1 MKEKI
6 KSLFGAQDMT
16 VGNPSSVL
24 IKFIIPLLIGN
35 IAQQMYNTV
44 DSIVVGHYIGDTALA
59 AVGASMPIINLIL
72 ALFMGVSTGAGIIV
86 AQAYGSKDREKLSK
100 AVGNVL
106 TMTLAVGVI
115 CTLLGV
121 FLSRPILNLLDTPEN
136 IFEGAANY
144 LIIWMAGFIGCAFY
158 NMGSGILRGV
168 GDSIMPLVYLILAC
182 GLNIVL
188 DIFFV
193 AIVNM
198 GVAGVALATILAQA
212 ISGIFCMIKLF
223 KMRDIIDIN
232 KKSLTPDKNLC
243 FNIIK
248 IGMPA
253 GLTQAIFSCAALV
266 VQTLTNSFGSEIITT
281 NTIIMRVD
289 GFAMMP
295 NFSFGMAM
303 TTYVGQNIGARKTE
317 RVHSAAKHGLKLSL
331 TVSIVMT
338 VAILIFGKSLMSIFT
353 DTAYIIDLGSRMLRV
368 MAAGYLCVCITQV
381 LSGIM
386 RGVGDTMTPMIISVI
401 STVLI
406 RVPVAY
412 LLAYLTDHQYPEVL
426 FISLVISWVLGAV
439 ITIAFYAKGNWKKK
453 GPAQY

>member
-16 VGNPSSVL
+16 VGNPTTVL

-35 IAQQMYNTV
+35 IAQQLYNTV

-106 TMTLAVGVI
+106 TLTLAVGVI
-115 CTLLGV
+115 CTLLGI
-121 FLSRPILNLLDTPEN
+121 FFSKPILSLLDTPEN

-144 LIIWMAGFIGCAFY
+144 LIIWMAGFIGCSFY

-168 GDSIMPLVYLILAC
+168 GDSIMPLVYLLLAC

-188 DIFFV
+188 DILFV
-193 AIVNM
+193 AYIPM
-198 GVAGVALATILAQA
+198 GVAGVALATILAQM
-212 ISGIFCMIKLF
+212 ISGIFCMIKIF
-223 KMRDIIDIN
+223 KMRSILDLSKRNFI
-232 KKSLTPDKNLC
+232 PDKNLC
-243 FNIIK
+243 MNIIR

-266 VQTLTNSFGSEIITT
+266 VQTLTNSFGSDIITT

-303 TTYVGQNIGARKTE
+303 TTYVGQNIGAGKLD
-317 RVHSAAKHGLKLSL
+317 RVHSSAKHGLKLSL
-331 TVSIVMT
+331 TVSVIMT

-353 DTAYIIDLGSRMLRV
+353 ETAYIIDLGSRMLRV
-368 MAAGYLCVCITQV
+368 MAAGYLCVCVTQV

-386 RGVGDTMTPMIISVI
+386 RGVGDTMTPMIISII
-401 STVLI
+401 STVII
-406 RVPVAY
+406 RVPIAY
-412 LLAYLTDHQYPEVL
+412 LLAHLTDHQHPEIL

-439 ITIAFYAKGNWKKK
+439 ITVAFYAKGNWKKK
-453 GPAQY
+453 GPSF

>member
-1 MKEKI
+1 
-6 KSLFGAQDMT
+6 
-16 VGNPSSVL
+16 
-24 IKFIIPLLIGN
+24 
-35 IAQQMYNTV
+35 
-44 DSIVVGHYIGDTALA
+44 
-59 AVGASMPIINLIL
+59 MPIINLIL

-106 TMTLAVGVI
+106 TLTLAVGVI
-115 CTLLGV
+115 CTLLGI
-121 FLSRPILNLLDTPEN
+121 FFSKPILSLLDTPEN

-144 LIIWMAGFIGCAFY
+144 LIIWMAGFIGCSFY

-168 GDSIMPLVYLILAC
+168 GDSIMPLVYLLLAC

-188 DIFFV
+188 DILFV
-193 AIVNM
+193 AYIPM
-198 GVAGVALATILAQA
+198 GVAGVALATILAQM
-212 ISGIFCMIKLF
+212 ISGIFCMIKIF
-223 KMRDIIDIN
+223 KMRSILDLSKRN
-232 KKSLTPDKNLC
+232 FVPDKNLC
-243 FNIIK
+243 MNIIR

-266 VQTLTNSFGSEIITT
+266 VQTLTNSFGSDIITT

-303 TTYVGQNIGARKTE
+303 TTYVGQNIGAGKLD
-317 RVHSAAKHGLKLSL
+317 RVHSSAKHGLKLSL
-331 TVSIVMT
+331 TVSVIMT

-353 DTAYIIDLGSRMLRV
+353 ETAYIIDLGSRMLRV
-368 MAAGYLCVCITQV
+368 MAAGYLCVCVTQV

-386 RGVGDTMTPMIISVI
+386 RGVGDTMTPMIISII
-401 STVLI
+401 STVII
-406 RVPVAY
+406 RVPIAY
-412 LLAYLTDHQYPEVL
+412 LLAHLTDHQHPEIL

-439 ITIAFYAKGNWKKK
+439 ITVAFYAKGNWKKK
-453 GPAQY
+453 GPSF

>member
-16 VGNPSSVL
+16 VGKPTSVL

-35 IAQQMYNTV
+35 IAQQLYNTV
-44 DSIVVGHYIGDTALA
+44 DSIVVGHYIGDEALA
-59 AVGASMPIINLIL
+59 AVGASMPILNLIL
-72 ALFMGVSTGAGIIV
+72 ALFMGVATGAGIIV
-86 AQAYGSKDREKLSK
+86 SQAFGSKDRTKLSK
-100 AVGNVL
+100 SVGNVL
-106 TMTLAVGVI
+106 TMTLIVGVI
-115 CTLLGV
+115 GTALGMLLCK
-121 FLSRPILNLLDTPEN
+121 PILNILETPAN
-136 IFEGAANY
+136 IYHGAYSY
-144 LIIWMAGFIGCAFY
+144 LMIWMAGFIGCSFY

-168 GDSIMPLVYLILAC
+168 GDSIMPLVYLLLAC

-193 AIVNM
+193 AVIEM
-198 GVAGVALATILAQA
+198 GVAGVALATILAQM
-212 ISGIFCMIKLF
+212 ISGVFCMIKIF
-223 KMRDIIDIN
+223 RMRDILDLSRGNFI
-232 KKSLTPDKNLC
+232 PDKNLC
-243 FNIIK
+243 LNVIK

-303 TTYVGQNIGARKTE
+303 TTYVGQNIGARKTD
-317 RVHSAAKHGLKLSL
+317 RVHNAAKDGLKISL
-331 TVSIVMT
+331 LVCVVMT
-338 VAILIFGKSLMSIFT
+338 GLILIFGKSLMSIFT
-353 DTAYIIDLGSRMLRV
+353 DTAYVIDLGSRMLRT
-368 MAAGYLCVCITQV
+368 MAIGYLFVCITQV

-386 RGVGDTMTPMIISVI
+386 RGVGDTMTPMIISII
-401 STVLI
+401 STVVI
-406 RVPVAY
+406 RVPIAY

-426 FISLVISWVLGAV
+426 FISLVISWVLGGL
-439 ITIAFYAKGNWKKK
+439 ITIAFYAKGSWKKK
-453 GPAQY
+453 GPSL

>member
-16 VGNPSSVL
+16 VGKPTSVL

-35 IAQQMYNTV
+35 IAQQLYNTV
-44 DSIVVGHYIGDTALA
+44 DSIVVGHYIGDEALA

-86 AQAYGSKDREKLSK
+86 AQAFGSKDRAKLSK
-100 AVGNVL
+100 SVGNVL
-106 TMTLAVGVI
+106 TMTLIVGIVGMVI
-115 CTLLGV
+115 GLL
-121 FLSRPILNLLDTPEN
+121 LCKPILTVLDTPAN
-136 IFEGAANY
+136 IYEGAYSY
-144 LIIWMAGFIGCAFY
+144 LMIWMAGFIGCSFY

-168 GDSIMPLVYLILAC
+168 GDSIMPLVYLLLAC

-193 AIVNM
+193 AVIPM
-198 GVAGVALATILAQA
+198 GVAGVALATILAQF
-212 ISGIFCMIKLF
+212 ISAVFCMIKIF
-223 KMRDIIDIN
+223 KMRDILDLSRGNFI
-232 KKSLTPDKNLC
+232 PDKNLC
-243 FNIIK
+243 LNVIK

-303 TTYVGQNIGARKTE
+303 TTYVGQNIGARKTD
-317 RVHSAAKHGLKLSL
+317 RVHNAAKDGLKISL
-331 TVSIVMT
+331 LVCITMT

-353 DTAYIIDLGSRMLRV
+353 DTEYIIDLGSRMLRV
-368 MAAGYLCVCITQV
+368 MAVGYIGVCITQV

-401 STVLI
+401 STVI
-406 RVPVAY
+406 VRVPVAY
-412 LLAYLTDHQYPEVL
+412 LLAHLTDHQNPEVL
-426 FISLVISWVLGAV
+426 FISLVISWVLGAL

-453 GPAQY
+453 GPSL

>member
-16 VGNPSSVL
+16 VGKPTSVL

-35 IAQQMYNTV
+35 IAQQLYNTV
-44 DSIVVGHYIGDTALA
+44 DSIVVGHYIGDEALA
-59 AVGASMPIINLIL
+59 AVGASMPILNLIL
-72 ALFMGVSTGAGIIV
+72 ALFMGVATGAGIIV
-86 AQAYGSKDREKLSK
+86 SQAFGSKDRAKLSK
-100 AVGNVL
+100 SVGNVL
-106 TMTLAVGVI
+106 TMTLIVGVI
-115 CTLLGV
+115 GTALGMLLCK
-121 FLSRPILNLLDTPEN
+121 PILNILETPAN
-136 IFEGAANY
+136 IYHGAYSY
-144 LIIWMAGFIGCAFY
+144 LMIWMAGFIGCSFY

-168 GDSIMPLVYLILAC
+168 GDSIMPLVYLLLAC

-193 AIVNM
+193 AVIEM
-198 GVAGVALATILAQA
+198 GVAGVALATILAQM
-212 ISGIFCMIKLF
+212 ISGVFCMIKIF
-223 KMRDIIDIN
+223 RMRDILDLSRGNFI
-232 KKSLTPDKNLC
+232 PDKNLC
-243 FNIIK
+243 LNVIK

-303 TTYVGQNIGARKTE
+303 TTYVGQNIGARKTD
-317 RVHSAAKHGLKLSL
+317 RVHNAAKDGLKISL
-331 TVSIVMT
+331 LVCVVMT
-338 VAILIFGKSLMSIFT
+338 GLILIFGKSLMSIFT
-353 DTAYIIDLGSRMLRV
+353 STEYVIDLGSRMLRT
-368 MAAGYLCVCITQV
+368 MAVGYLFVCITQV

-386 RGVGDTMTPMIISVI
+386 RGVGDTMTPMIISII
-401 STVLI
+401 STVVI

-412 LLAYLTDHQYPEVL
+412 LLAYLTDHQHPEVL
-426 FISLVISWVLGAV
+426 FISLVISWVLGGL
-439 ITIAFYAKGNWKKK
+439 ITIAFYAKGSWKKK
-453 GPAQY
+453 GPSL

>member
-1 MKEKI
+1 
-6 KSLFGAQDMT
+6 MT

-121 FLSRPILNLLDTPEN
+121 FFSKPILSLLDTPEN

-144 LIIWMAGFIGCAFY
+144 LLIWMAGFIGCAFY

-193 AIVNM
+193 AVVNM

-266 VQTLTNSFGSEIITT
+266 VQTLTNSFGSDIITT

-303 TTYVGQNIGARKTE
+303 TTYVGQNIGARKTD
-317 RVHSAAKHGLKLSL
+317 RVHSAAKFRS
-331 TVSIVMT
+331 
-338 VAILIFGKSLMSIFT
+338 
-353 DTAYIIDLGSRMLRV
+353 
-368 MAAGYLCVCITQV
+368 
-381 LSGIM
+381 
-386 RGVGDTMTPMIISVI
+386 
-401 STVLI
+401 
-406 RVPVAY
+406 
-412 LLAYLTDHQYPEVL
+412 
-426 FISLVISWVLGAV
+426 
-439 ITIAFYAKGNWKKK
+439 
-453 GPAQY
+453 